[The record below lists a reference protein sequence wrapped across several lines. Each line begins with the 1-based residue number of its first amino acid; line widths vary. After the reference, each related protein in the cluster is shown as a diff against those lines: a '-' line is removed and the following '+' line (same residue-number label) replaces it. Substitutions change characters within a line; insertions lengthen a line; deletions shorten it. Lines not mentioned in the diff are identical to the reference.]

1 MIRVGSM
8 GAVVLRPGPGG
19 SSLVVA
25 VILPGC
31 WMSAGLVDALCR
43 RHELL
48 GKPERLPEALAA
60 HIIGEF
66 QPCQEVLG

>member
-31 WMSAGLVDALCR
+31 WMSAGLVAGIFSWIAYTGTSWICS
-43 RHELL
+43 
-48 GKPERLPEALAA
+48 
-60 HIIGEF
+60 
-66 QPCQEVLG
+66 PCEIT